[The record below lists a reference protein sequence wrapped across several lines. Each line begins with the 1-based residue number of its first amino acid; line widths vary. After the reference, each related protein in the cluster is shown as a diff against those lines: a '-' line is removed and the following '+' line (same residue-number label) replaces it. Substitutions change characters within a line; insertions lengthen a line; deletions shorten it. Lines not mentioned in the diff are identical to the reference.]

1 MERYYGDRQNLCSDP
16 AAEYDLVWEAFV
28 PMDPMLPYSGQTAG
42 QARGAGE
49 RTNHTQ
55 WSDSERLLLLLFF
68 SFRFH
73 RPERLIYCLETIK

>member
-28 PMDPMLPYSGQTAG
+28 PMDPMLSYSGQTTG
-42 QARGAGE
+42 QAKGTGG

-55 WSDSERLLLLLFF
+55 WSDSERLLLLFIFF
-68 SFRFH
+68 LVFTGLRGFF
-73 RPERLIYCLETIK
+73 TA